1 MRKSIIIA
9 VLAFVAGAA
18 SAWTLSNS
26 DANAR
31 YQLSGAAERG
41 IDTLGLTMKAGM
53 LPSQQFDAH

>member
-18 SAWTLSNS
+18 STWTLSNT

-31 YQLSGAAERG
+31 NKVAGASQG
-41 IDTLGLTMKAGM
+41 IDVLSLTMKAGAM
-53 LPSQQFDAH
+53 PSQQFDAH

>member
-18 SAWTLSNS
+18 SAWTLSNT
-26 DANAR
+26 DASAR
-31 YQLSGAAERG
+31 NKVAGASHG
-41 IDTLGLTMKAGM
+41 MDILGLTVKAGM

>member
-31 YQLSGAAERG
+31 NKVAGAPQG
-41 IDTLGLTMKAGM
+41 MDILGLTMKAGM